1 MTFDELLQDLPLVAI
16 LRGIEPD
23 EADAVGDAL
32 VEAGFRI
39 IEVPLNSPEPLVSIE
54 RLRNRFDGRA
64 IVGAGTVLSAEW
76 VDRVA
81 DAGGQ
86 IVVSPNANVEVIA
99 RTKARGLI
107 AFPAFF
113 TPTEAFA
120 AIDAG
125 ADALKL
131 FPAEAAS
138 PKVLKAVR
146 AVLPKDMPVFP
157 VGGIEPDGMQPWR
170 EAGAAG
176 FGIGGALYAP
186 GRSAAEVG
194 ERAHRF
200 VQAWRSMA

>member
-1 MTFDELLQDLPLVAI
+1 MTFDEVLRDLPLVAI
-16 LRGIEPD
+16 CRGIKPD
-23 EADAVGDAL
+23 EAEAIGDVL
-32 VEAGFRI
+32 VEAGFRC

-54 RLRNRFDGRA
+54 RLSRRLEGHA
-64 IVGAGTVLSAEW
+64 IVGAGTVLTVKA

-86 IVVSPNANVEVIA
+86 VVVSPNANVEVIA
-99 RTKARGLI
+99 RTKAKGMI

-120 AIDAG
+120 AITAG

-131 FPAEAAS
+131 FPAEAAA

-146 AVLPKDMPVFP
+146 AVLPPTMPVFP

-170 EAGAAG
+170 DAGAAG

-186 GRSAAEVG
+186 GRSPAEVA
-194 ERAHRF
+194 ERAQRF
-200 VQAWRSMA
+200 VQAWRGG